1 MKVTDEQQQIINST
15 GDIKVNAVAGSGKTT
30 TLVEYARKRP
40 DKKILYL
47 VFNKSVKLEAIAKF
61 EKNQI
66 DNVKVETAHSLAY
79 KRIVG
84 NKYKLVSSYKP
95 SEIVD
100 ILKLLP
106 VAGVHSEYVIANHIN
121 RFVSYFCN
129 STALKLSELEYTSVL
144 TEKKAK
150 IFANTFY
157 AYIYENTRLF
167 LAKMDRGEIPIIH
180 DFYLKKYQLSN
191 PILNYDCI
199 LFDEGQD
206 ASPVMLDV
214 FLKQKA
220 TKVIV
225 GDSYQQIY
233 GWRYAINSLMNTEFQ
248 PFELT
253 QSFRFRQDIANL
265 GKKILHQKKYLEL
278 PNDAK
283 IFGKGN
289 CTDKI
294 SKATISRSNVGLLIR
309 AIEYVDKS
317 PSNKIH
323 FEGGFQSYTY
333 AEEGTSLYDVLNL
346 SNGKRDKIRDTLLK
360 KMKDTEELERY
371 IEQTSDA
378 QLAMLQ
384 QIVKLYGNQ
393 IYSYIHDFK
402 NLETEDRNEAK
413 MIFSTVHKAKGMEY
427 DMVTLNSDFLNEQDL
442 VKKIVEYKTQEIDYV
457 QKLNEE
463 INLLYVAITRT
474 KNKLVIPK
482 ELLPADIESSK
493 SIMVWDKKF

>member
-1 MKVTDEQQQIINST
+1 MNITEEQQQIINST

-61 EKNQI
+61 EKNKI

-79 KRIVG
+79 KKIVG
-84 NKYKLVSSYKP
+84 NRYKLVSSYKP

-106 VAGVHSEYVIANHIN
+106 VAGTHTEYVVANHIN

-129 STALKLSELEYTSVL
+129 STAQKLSELEYTYIL
-144 TEKKAK
+144 TDKNAK
-150 IFANTFY
+150 IFANTY
-157 AYIYENTRLF
+157 YSYIYENTRLF
-167 LAKMDRGEIPIIH
+167 LSKMDKGEIPIIH

-191 PILNYDCI
+191 PILDYDYI

-214 FLKQKA
+214 FLKQRA

-225 GDSYQQIY
+225 GDSFQQIY
-233 GWRYAINSLMNTEFQ
+233 GWRYAVNSLMNTDFQ

-253 QSFRFRQDIANL
+253 QSFRFRQDIATL
-265 GKKILHQKKYLEL
+265 GKKILQQKKFLEL
-278 PNDAK
+278 PNNPK

-289 CTDKI
+289 CNDKI
-294 SKATISRSNVGLLIR
+294 SKATISRSNVGLLVR
-309 AIEYVDKS
+309 AIEYVDKN
-317 PSNKIH
+317 PNNKIH

-346 SNGKRDKIRDTLLK
+346 NNGKRDKIRDTLLK

-371 IEQTSDA
+371 IEQTADG
-378 QLAMLQ
+378 QLAMLL
-384 QIVKLYGNQ
+384 QIVNLYGNK
-393 IYSYIHDFK
+393 IYSYINDFK
-402 NLETEDRNEAK
+402 YLDTDDRNQSK

-427 DMVTLNSDFLNEQDL
+427 DMVTLNSDFINEEDL
-442 VKKIVEYKTQEIDYV
+442 VKKIEEYKIQEIDYV

-463 INLLYVAITRT
+463 INLLYVAVTRT

-493 SIMVWDKKF
+493 SILVWDKKY

>member
-79 KRIVG
+79 KSIVG
-84 NKYKLVSSYKP
+84 HKYKLVSSYKT

-100 ILKLLP
+100 ILKLKP
-106 VAGVHSEYVIANHIN
+106 VAGKHSEYVVANHIN

-129 STALKLSELEYTSVL
+129 SIAHRLSDLEYTSIL
-144 TEKKAK
+144 TDKNAR
-150 IFANTFY
+150 IFVNAFY
-157 AYIYENTRLF
+157 NYIFENTRLF

-233 GWRYAINSLMNTEFQ
+233 GWRYAINSLMNTMS
-248 PFELT
+248 
-253 QSFRFRQDIANL
+253 SFLSFGI
-265 GKKILHQKKYLEL
+265 GKSTFL
-278 PNDAK
+278 PPNN
-283 IFGKGN
+283 GV
-289 CTDKI
+289 
-294 SKATISRSNVGLLIR
+294 SNAR
-309 AIEYVDKS
+309 
-317 PSNKIH
+317 
-323 FEGGFQSYTY
+323 
-333 AEEGTSLYDVLNL
+333 
-346 SNGKRDKIRDTLLK
+346 
-360 KMKDTEELERY
+360 
-371 IEQTSDA
+371 
-378 QLAMLQ
+378 
-384 QIVKLYGNQ
+384 
-393 IYSYIHDFK
+393 
-402 NLETEDRNEAK
+402 
-413 MIFSTVHKAKGMEY
+413 
-427 DMVTLNSDFLNEQDL
+427 
-442 VKKIVEYKTQEIDYV
+442 KT
-457 QKLNEE
+457 
-463 INLLYVAITRT
+463 
-474 KNKLVIPK
+474 
-482 ELLPADIESSK
+482 
-493 SIMVWDKKF
+493 F